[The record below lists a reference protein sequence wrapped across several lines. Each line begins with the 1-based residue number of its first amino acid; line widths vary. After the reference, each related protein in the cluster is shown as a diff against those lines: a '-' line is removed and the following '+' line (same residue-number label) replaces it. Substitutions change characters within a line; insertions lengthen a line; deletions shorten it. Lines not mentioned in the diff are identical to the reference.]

1 MRQKPKRKAI
11 DLINIY
17 SFYPLA
23 GSMGR
28 LYLTYKVLNGIA
40 ESVPHL
46 QTSGLLPMLGAA

>member
-17 SFYPLA
+17 SFYPLS